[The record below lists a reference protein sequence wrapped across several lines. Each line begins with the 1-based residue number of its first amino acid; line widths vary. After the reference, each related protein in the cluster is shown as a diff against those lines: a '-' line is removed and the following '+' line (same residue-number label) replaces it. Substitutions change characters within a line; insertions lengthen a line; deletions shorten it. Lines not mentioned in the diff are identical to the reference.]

1 MRKLTLIALAIGLA
15 AALAAC
21 GSDSENQ
28 LVARPW
34 QLTAITERSRRTR
47 ASSRPRTRAST

>member
-28 LVARPW
+28 LVAGPG
-34 QLTAITERSRRTR
+34 S
-47 ASSRPRTRAST
+47 